1 MTPTADVIALA
12 VESVHT
18 CSPPDSRQFSFVVAV
33 PHPVGETDRIRL
45 LWIKEGASGRV
56 VA

>member
-1 MTPTADVIALA
+1 LTPTADVIALA